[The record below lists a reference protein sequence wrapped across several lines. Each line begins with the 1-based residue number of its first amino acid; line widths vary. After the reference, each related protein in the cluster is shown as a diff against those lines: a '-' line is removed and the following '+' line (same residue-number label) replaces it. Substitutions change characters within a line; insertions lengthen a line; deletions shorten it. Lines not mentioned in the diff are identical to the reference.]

1 MLTYLKN
8 KENVV
13 LDCDDYYIQEEWFGA
28 DDTLTFTLPA
38 DHPQLPDMI
47 NRLSLTDKESGQAFL
62 ITQTDEGD
70 ITAQID
76 LDEFRQDMFLN
87 WTNGS
92 DTAAGTIRQVLPA
105 GWNVQDF
112 SGSSIRRTITMEG
125 ATALE
130 ILREIP
136 DIYGLAIRFDRKT
149 KRVLLKNPDT
159 LSPTGAY
166 FSDEL
171 NLRKQP
177 IRTAQTKNF
186 ATRLYAVGKSGLTFA
201 DINGGK
207 SYVDNNEYSNRI
219 VSTYWKDE
227 RYTVKEN
234 LLADAQKKLDE
245 MAKPAQSYEC
255 DVVDLAKIDPN
266 KWSYLTVEMYQGVI
280 LMDKVRNSRLIHRV
294 ARYRRYPHYP
304 EKNLVTLSTV
314 PATISSKVEQ
324 SYNATTNPNSSFQ
337 QIWKGF
343 VTGLV
348 DGIAGYDGGNLIIT
362 KNAQGKPN
370 GFMIMDTESQETAQK
385 ILWINL
391 KGILYSSQG
400 MAGFDNPNPEKITV
414 WSFDKNGFYAN
425 WLVVGTI
432 DASIVRVINLIAD
445 HVRSKSGN
453 LVLELWAGVLKL
465 MDKDN
470 LRVRIYTTG
479 SEESAGLVQVFS
491 GLIKSDGTKDSTTRY
506 SYFGSTGAG
515 VGETEDGTY
524 VGVFKTGSVEAN
536 SATIAGTAIADVVQ
550 SRVARF
556 TAARPN
562 DGQNT
567 LYTDWKRVADL
578 SDNDYVLVGNGIV
591 PNASIEE
598 VT

>member
-47 NRLSLTDKESGQAFL
+47 NQLSLTDKESGQAFL

-70 ITAQID
+70 VSAQID

-92 DTAAGTIRQVLPA
+92 DTAAGTIRQVLPT

-112 SGSSIRRTITMEG
+112 SDNSIRRTITMEG

-159 LSPTGAY
+159 VSPTGAY

-186 ATRLYAVGKSGLTFA
+186 ATRLYAVGKDGLTFA

-266 KWSYLTVEMYQGVI
+266 KWSYLAVEMYQGVI

-294 ARYRRYPHYP
+294 ARYRRYPHHP

-425 WLVVGTI
+425 WLVIGTI

-445 HVRSKSGN
+445 HVQSKSGN
-453 LVLELWAGVLKL
+453 YLMELWAAVLKL
-465 MDKDN
+465 MDKEN

-479 SEESAGLVQVFS
+479 GEKSMGLLQVFS
-491 GLIKSDGTKDSTTRY
+491 GLIKEDGTKDETTRY
-506 SYFGSTGAG
+506 SYVSPTEIG
-515 VGETEDGTY
+515 VGQQEDGTY
-524 VGVFKTGSVEAN
+524 TGNIQTGSVQVNNTAN
-536 SATIAGTAIADVVQ
+536 ADIVQ

-556 TAARPN
+556 TAVRPN